1 MKEFAMKEFIINP
14 SQTTEEQMALAKLL
28 ENREWF
34 DKNIHELQKEYRGK
48 IVVVHQCCVVASADN
63 VTQAKEAVKG
73 KIPLDE
79 ALIIIV
85 PAEDIVVVPYPG

>member
-1 MKEFAMKEFIINP
+1 MREFGVNP
-14 SQTTEEQMALAKLL
+14 SQTTGEQRALVKLL

-34 DKNIHELQKEYRGK
+34 DRNIYDLQKEYRGK
-48 IVVVHQCCVVASADN
+48 IVVVHQCRVVASADN
-63 VTQAKEAVKG
+63 VTQAKKMMKD

>member
-1 MKEFAMKEFIINP
+1 MREFVVNP
-14 SQTTEEQMALAKLL
+14 RQTTEEQSALVKLL

-34 DKNIHELQKEYRGK
+34 DRNIYELQKEYKGK
-48 IVVVHQCCVVASADN
+48 IVVIYQCRIIASADN

-85 PAEDIVVVPYPG
+85 PAEDIVVVPYPS